1 MLEVLAYFLLGI
13 QFIIFLYFIA
23 VNSIYTY
30 FSLTSIK
37 ELLIN
42 LKISTQQKLK
52 ILLSSQAM
60 YRPISILVPAYNE
73 ELTILSTV
81 KSLLSLFYPE
91 FEIIVINDGST
102 DKTLD
107 LLISEFNLI
116 PVPPAIKIIL
126 PHKPIKNLYVSLDYP
141 NLIVIDKVNGGKADA
156 LNAGI
161 NVSQYPI
168 FCCIDADSIL
178 DPEALLRASRLFFE
192 DRTVIAVGGIV
203 LPLNGAVVEGG
214 TIKEFKAP
222 KKFIE
227 LFQSIEYTRG
237 FLAGRTGWSI
247 LKSLLIIS
255 GAFGVFRKDMVISIG
270 GYRKTVGE
278 DMDLVVRLH
287 KYCLENKIPYKIA
300 FIPDPICYT
309 QVPTDWTSL
318 LKQRNR
324 WHRGLIDSLLY
335 SKDMFLNPKYKSVG
349 IIGFPY
355 FIFVEALGPIVEFT
369 GYLSFIIF
377 YILDLISKEYAFLF
391 FCLAFVWG
399 MWINIASVFLDNYL
413 YRRYSSLADLIKLLF
428 TGILE
433 FFGYRQLIAA
443 ERIIATF
450 QFWRKGWGKPLREK
464 IQHEF
469 SI

>member
-1 MLEVLAYFLLGI
+1 
-13 QFIIFLYFIA
+13 
-23 VNSIYTY
+23 
-30 FSLTSIK
+30 
-37 ELLIN
+37 LIN

-52 ILLSSQAM
+52 ILLSSQAV

-73 ELTILSTV
+73 ELTILSTI
-81 KSLLSLFYPE
+81 KSLLTLYYPE

-116 PVPPAIKIIL
+116 PIPTAVKLSL
-126 PHKPIKNLYVSLDYP
+126 PHKPIKNLYISVDYP
-141 NLIVIDKVNGGKADA
+141 NLTVIDKENGGKADA

-161 NVSQYPI
+161 NVSQYPF

-192 DRTVIAVGGIV
+192 DKTVIAVGGIV
-203 LPLNGAVVEGG
+203 LPLNGAVVEEG

-222 KKFIE
+222 KKLIE

-247 LKSLLIIS
+247 LNSLLIIS

-309 QVPTDWTSL
+309 QVPTDLTSL

-335 SKDMFLNPKYKSVG
+335 SKGMFLNQKYKLVG
-349 IIGFPY
+349 KIGFPY
-355 FIFVEALGPIVEFT
+355 FVFVEALGPIVEFI
-369 GYLSFIIF
+369 GYVSFIIF

-413 YRRYSSLADLIKLLF
+413 YRRYSSLADIIKLLF
-428 TGILE
+428 VGILE
-433 FFGYRQLIAA
+433 FFGYRQLIVT

-450 QFWRKGWGKPLREK
+450 QFWRKEWGKPLREK
-464 IQHEF
+464 I
-469 SI
+469 

>member
-1 MLEVLAYFLLGI
+1 MLEVLAYFLLSI
-13 QFIIFLYFIA
+13 QFLIFLYFII
-23 VNSIYTY
+23 VNSIYSY
-30 FSLTSIK
+30 FAIFSIK

-42 LKISTQQKLK
+42 LKISTPQKLK

-192 DRTVIAVGGIV
+192 DRTVVAVGGIV

-287 KYCLENKIPYKIA
+287 KYCLENKIPYKIV

-349 IIGFPY
+349 TIGFPY
-355 FIFVEALGPIVEFT
+355 FVFVEALGPIVEFT

-391 FCLAFVWG
+391 FCLAFLWG

-433 FFGYRQLIAA
+433 FFGYRQLMAA

>member
-1 MLEVLAYFLLGI
+1 MLEVLAYFLLAI
-13 QFIIFLYFIA
+13 QFIIFLYFIV

-30 FSLTSIK
+30 FSLTAIK

-81 KSLLSLFYPE
+81 KSLLTLYYPE
-91 FEIIVINDGST
+91 YEIIVINDGST

-116 PVPPAIKIIL
+116 PVPPAVKLSL
-126 PHKPIKNLYVSLDYP
+126 PHKPIKNLYLSLDYP
-141 NLIVIDKVNGGKADA
+141 NIIVIDKENGGKSDA

-192 DRTVIAVGGIV
+192 DKTVIAVGGIV
-203 LPLNGAVVEGG
+203 LPLNGAVVEEG

-222 KKFIE
+222 KKLIE

-255 GAFGVFRKDMVISIG
+255 GAFGVFRKDMAISIG

-355 FIFVEALGPIVEFT
+355 FVFVEALGPIVEFT

-428 TGILE
+428 VGILE
-433 FFGYRQLIAA
+433 FFGYRQLIVT

-450 QFWRKGWGKPLREK
+450 QFWRKEWGKPLREK
-464 IQHEF
+464 I
-469 SI
+469 

>member
-1 MLEVLAYFLLGI
+1 MLEVLAKFLLAI
-13 QFIIFLYFIA
+13 QFIILLYFII

-30 FSLTSIK
+30 FSLASIK

-42 LKISTQQKLK
+42 LKISTQLKLK
-52 ILLSSQAM
+52 ILLSSQTM

-81 KSLLSLFYPE
+81 KSLLTLYYPE
-91 FEIIVINDGST
+91 YEIIVINDGST

-116 PVPPAIKIIL
+116 PVPAAFKL
-126 PHKPIKNLYVSLDYP
+126 SLTHKPIKNIYISIDYP
-141 NLIVIDKVNGGKADA
+141 NLVVIDKENGGKADA

-168 FCCIDADSIL
+168 ICCIDADSIL

-192 DRTVIAVGGIV
+192 DKTVIAVGGIV

-214 TIKEFKAP
+214 TIKEFRAP
-222 KKFIE
+222 KRLIE
-227 LFQSIEYTRG
+227 LFQCIEYTRG

-324 WHRGLIDSLLY
+324 WQRGLLDSLLY
-335 SKDMFLNPKYKSVG
+335 SKDIFLNPKYKSVG

-355 FIFVEALGPIVEFT
+355 FIFVEAFGPFIEFT
-369 GYLSFIIF
+369 GYVSLIIF

-391 FCLAFVWG
+391 FCIAFVWG
-399 MWINIASVFLDNYL
+399 MWINIASLFLDNYL
-413 YRRYSSLADLIKLLF
+413 YRRYSSLADIIKLLF
-428 TGILE
+428 VGILE
-433 FFGYRQLIAA
+433 FFGYRQLIVT

-450 QFWRKGWGKPLREK
+450 QIWRKEWGKPLRVK

-469 SI
+469 I

>member
-1 MLEVLAYFLLGI
+1 MLEVLAYFLLAI
-13 QFIIFLYFIA
+13 QFIIFLYFIV
-23 VNSIYTY
+23 VNSLYTY
-30 FSLTSIK
+30 FSLTAIK

-81 KSLLSLFYPE
+81 KSLLTLYYPE
-91 FEIIVINDGST
+91 YEIIVINDGST

-116 PVPPAIKIIL
+116 PVPAAVKLSL
-126 PHKPIKNLYVSLDYP
+126 PHKPIKNLYISIDYP
-141 NLIVIDKVNGGKADA
+141 NIIVIDKENGGKADA

-168 FCCIDADSIL
+168 FCCVDADSIL

-192 DRTVIAVGGIV
+192 DKTVIAVGGIV
-203 LPLNGAVVEGG
+203 LPLNGAVVEEG

-222 KKFIE
+222 KKLIE

-237 FLAGRTGWSI
+237 FLAGRIGWSI

-255 GAFGVFRKDMVISIG
+255 GAFGVFRKDIVISIG

-335 SKDMFLNPKYKSVG
+335 SKDMFLNPKYKLVG
-349 IIGFPY
+349 IIGFSY
-355 FIFVEALGPIVEFT
+355 FIFVEALGPIIEFV
-369 GYLSFIIF
+369 GYVFLIIF
-377 YILDLISKEYAFLF
+377 YMLDLISKEYAFLF

-399 MWINIASVFLDNYL
+399 MWINISSVFLDNYL
-413 YRRYSSLADLIKLLF
+413 YRRYSSLADIIKLLF
-428 TGILE
+428 VGILE
-433 FFGYRQLIAA
+433 FFGYRQLIVT

-450 QFWRKGWGKPLREK
+450 QFWRKEWGKPLREK
-464 IQHEF
+464 I
-469 SI
+469 

>member
-1 MLEVLAYFLLGI
+1 MLEVLAKFLLAI
-13 QFIIFLYFIA
+13 QFIILLYFII

-30 FSLTSIK
+30 FSLASIK

-42 LKISTQQKLK
+42 LKISTQLKLK
-52 ILLSSQAM
+52 ILLSSQTM

-81 KSLLSLFYPE
+81 KSLLTLYYPE
-91 FEIIVINDGST
+91 YEIIVINDGST

-107 LLISEFNLI
+107 LLISEFNLV
-116 PVPPAIKIIL
+116 PVPAAVKLSL
-126 PHKPIKNLYVSLDYP
+126 PHKPIKNFYISIDYP
-141 NLIVIDKVNGGKADA
+141 NLVVIDKENGGKADA

-168 FCCIDADSIL
+168 ICCIDADSIL

-192 DRTVIAVGGIV
+192 DKTVIAVGGIV

-214 TIKEFKAP
+214 TIKEFRAP
-222 KKFIE
+222 KRLIE
-227 LFQSIEYTRG
+227 LFQCIEYTRG

-324 WHRGLIDSLLY
+324 WQRGLLDSLLY
-335 SKDMFLNPKYKSVG
+335 SKDIFLNPKYKSVG

-355 FIFVEALGPIVEFT
+355 FIFVEAFGPFIEFT
-369 GYLSFIIF
+369 GYVSLIIF
-377 YILDLISKEYAFLF
+377 YILDLISKEYAFFF
-391 FCLAFVWG
+391 FCIAFVWG
-399 MWINIASVFLDNYL
+399 MWINIASLFLDNYL
-413 YRRYSSLADLIKLLF
+413 YRRYSSLADIIKLLF
-428 TGILE
+428 VGILE
-433 FFGYRQLIAA
+433 FFGYRQLIVT

-450 QFWRKGWGKPLREK
+450 QIWRKEWGKPLRVK

-469 SI
+469 I

>member
-1 MLEVLAYFLLGI
+1 MLEVLAYFLLAI
-13 QFIIFLYFIA
+13 QFIIFLYFIV
-23 VNSIYTY
+23 VNSLYTY
-30 FSLTSIK
+30 FSLTAIK

-81 KSLLSLFYPE
+81 KSLLTLYYPE
-91 FEIIVINDGST
+91 YEIIVINDGST

-116 PVPPAIKIIL
+116 PVPAAVKLSL
-126 PHKPIKNLYVSLDYP
+126 PHKPIKNFYISIDYP
-141 NLIVIDKVNGGKADA
+141 NIIVIDKENGGKADA

-192 DRTVIAVGGIV
+192 DKTVIAVGGIV

-222 KKFIE
+222 KKLIE

-237 FLAGRTGWSI
+237 FLAGRIGWSI

-355 FIFVEALGPIVEFT
+355 FIFVEALGPIIEFA
-369 GYLSFIIF
+369 GYVSLIIF

-413 YRRYSSLADLIKLLF
+413 YRRYSSLADIIKLLF
-428 TGILE
+428 VGILE
-433 FFGYRQLIAA
+433 FFGYRQLIVT

-450 QFWRKGWGKPLREK
+450 QFWRKEWGKPLREK
-464 IQHEF
+464 I
-469 SI
+469 

>member
-1 MLEVLAYFLLGI
+1 
-13 QFIIFLYFIA
+13 LYI
-23 VNSIYTY
+23 
-30 FSLTSIK
+30 SL
-37 ELLIN
+37 N
-42 LKISTQQKLK
+42 
-52 ILLSSQAM
+52 
-60 YRPISILVPAYNE
+60 
-73 ELTILSTV
+73 
-81 KSLLSLFYPE
+81 
-91 FEIIVINDGST
+91 
-102 DKTLD
+102 
-107 LLISEFNLI
+107 
-116 PVPPAIKIIL
+116 
-126 PHKPIKNLYVSLDYP
+126 YP
-141 NLIVIDKVNGGKADA
+141 NLIVIDKENGGKADA

-192 DRTVIAVGGIV
+192 DKTVIAVGGIV
-203 LPLNGAVVEGG
+203 LPLNGAVVEEG

-222 KKFIE
+222 KKLIE

-237 FLAGRTGWSI
+237 FLAGRIGWSI

-355 FIFVEALGPIVEFT
+355 FVFVEALGPIVEFT
-369 GYLSFIIF
+369 GYVSFIIF

-391 FCLAFVWG
+391 FCLAFLWG

-433 FFGYRQLIAA
+433 FFGYRQLIVT

-450 QFWRKGWGKPLREK
+450 QFWRKEWGKPLREK
-464 IQHEF
+464 IQHEY

>member
-1 MLEVLAYFLLGI
+1 MLEVLAYFLLSI
-13 QFIIFLYFIA
+13 QFLIFLYFII
-23 VNSIYTY
+23 VNSIYSY
-30 FSLTSIK
+30 FAIFSIK

-42 LKISTQQKLK
+42 LKISTPQKLK

-192 DRTVIAVGGIV
+192 DRTVVAVGGIV

-227 LFQSIEYTRG
+227 LFQTIEYTRG

-287 KYCLENKIPYKIA
+287 KYCLENKIPYKIV

-349 IIGFPY
+349 TIGFPY
-355 FIFVEALGPIVEFT
+355 FVFVEALGPIVEFT

-391 FCLAFVWG
+391 FCLAFLWG

-433 FFGYRQLIAA
+433 FFGYRQLMAA

>member
-1 MLEVLAYFLLGI
+1 MLEVLAYFLLAI
-13 QFIIFLYFIA
+13 QFIIFLYFIV
-23 VNSIYTY
+23 VNSLYTY
-30 FSLTSIK
+30 FSLASIK

-73 ELTILSTV
+73 ELTILSTI
-81 KSLLSLFYPE
+81 KSLLTLYYPE
-91 FEIIVINDGST
+91 YEIIVINDGST

-116 PVPPAIKIIL
+116 PVPAAVKLSL
-126 PHKPIKNLYVSLDYP
+126 PHKPIKNFYISIDYP
-141 NLIVIDKVNGGKADA
+141 NIIVIDKENGGKADA

-192 DRTVIAVGGIV
+192 DKTVIAVGGIV
-203 LPLNGAVVEGG
+203 LPLNGAVVEEG

-222 KKFIE
+222 KKLIE

-237 FLAGRTGWSI
+237 FLAGRIGWSI

-335 SKDMFLNPKYKSVG
+335 SKDMFLNSKYKSVG

-355 FIFVEALGPIVEFT
+355 FIFVEAFGPCIEFT
-369 GYLSFIIF
+369 GYVSLIIF

-413 YRRYSSLADLIKLLF
+413 YRRYSSLADIIKLLF
-428 TGILE
+428 VGILE
-433 FFGYRQLIAA
+433 FFGYRQLIVT

-450 QFWRKGWGKPLREK
+450 QFWRKEWGKPLREK
-464 IQHEF
+464 I
-469 SI
+469 

>member
-1 MLEVLAYFLLGI
+1 MLEVLAYFLLAI
-13 QFIIFLYFIA
+13 QFIIFLYFIV

-30 FSLTSIK
+30 FSLASIK

-42 LKISTQQKLK
+42 LKISTQPKLK

-81 KSLLSLFYPE
+81 KSLLTLYYPE
-91 FEIIVINDGST
+91 YEIIVINDGST

-116 PVPPAIKIIL
+116 PVPAAVKLSL
-126 PHKPIKNLYVSLDYP
+126 PHKPIKNFYISIDYP
-141 NLIVIDKVNGGKADA
+141 NIIVIDKENGGKADA

-192 DRTVIAVGGIV
+192 DKTVIAVGGIV

-222 KKFIE
+222 KKLIE
-227 LFQSIEYTRG
+227 LFQSIEYTRS

-349 IIGFPY
+349 TIGFPY
-355 FIFVEALGPIVEFT
+355 FVFVEALGPIVEFT

-413 YRRYSSLADLIKLLF
+413 YRRYSSLADIIKLLF
-428 TGILE
+428 VGILE
-433 FFGYRQLIAA
+433 FFGYRQLIVI

-450 QFWRKGWGKPLREK
+450 QFWRKEWGKPLREK

>member
-1 MLEVLAYFLLGI
+1 MLEVLAYFLLSI
-13 QFIIFLYFIA
+13 QFLIFLYFII
-23 VNSIYTY
+23 VNSIYSY
-30 FSLTSIK
+30 FAIFSIK

-42 LKISTQQKLK
+42 LKISTPQKLK

-192 DRTVIAVGGIV
+192 DRTVVAVGGIV

-227 LFQSIEYTRG
+227 LFQTIEYTRG

-287 KYCLENKIPYKIA
+287 KYCLENKIPYKIV

-349 IIGFPY
+349 TIGFPY
-355 FIFVEALGPIVEFT
+355 FVFVEALGPIVEFT

-391 FCLAFVWG
+391 FCLAFLWG

-433 FFGYRQLIAA
+433 FFGYRQLMAA

-450 QFWRKGWGKPLREK
+450 QFWRKGWSKPLREK

>member
-1 MLEVLAYFLLGI
+1 MLEVLAYFLLAI
-13 QFIIFLYFIA
+13 QFIIFLYFIV

-30 FSLTSIK
+30 FSLIAIK

-81 KSLLSLFYPE
+81 KSLLNLYYPE

-116 PVPPAIKIIL
+116 PVAPAVKLSL
-126 PHKPIKNLYVSLDYP
+126 PHKPIKNLYISLDYP
-141 NLIVIDKVNGGKADA
+141 NLIVIDKENGGKADA

-192 DRTVIAVGGIV
+192 DKTVIAVGGIV
-203 LPLNGAVVEGG
+203 LPLNGAVVEEG

-222 KKFIE
+222 KKVIE
-227 LFQSIEYTRG
+227 LFQSIEYTRS
-237 FLAGRTGWSI
+237 FLAGRIGWSI

-335 SKDMFLNPKYKSVG
+335 SKDMFLNPNYKSVG

-355 FIFVEALGPIVEFT
+355 FIFIEALGPIIEFS
-369 GYLSFIIF
+369 GYVAFIIF
-377 YILDLISKEYAFLF
+377 YILDLINKEYTFLF
-391 FCLAFVWG
+391 FCLAIVWG
-399 MWINIASVFLDNYL
+399 MWINISSVFLYNYL
-413 YRRYSSLADLIKLLF
+413 YKRYSSLADIIKLLF
-428 TGILE
+428 VGILE
-433 FFGYRQLIAA
+433 FFGYRQLIVT

-450 QFWRKGWGKPLREK
+450 QFWRKEWGKPLREK
-464 IQHEF
+464 I
-469 SI
+469 